1 MPMTDQQLEEFWKGG
16 LMREVIAARKEQ
28 QRHDDDAALA
38 ILFSGGGESTC
49 KHNTRV
55 FTLNPL
61 ANCQGADRPAYSA
74 TAKLRWQHY

>member
-1 MPMTDQQLEEFWKGG
+1 MS
-16 LMREVIAARKEQ
+16 EVIAARRQQQ
-28 QRHDDDAALA
+28 QRDDDAALA
-38 ILFSGGGESTC
+38 ILFAGGGESTC

-61 ANCQGADRPAYSA
+61 ANCQGDSRPVYSA